1 MDREGNTTRI
11 RQVALNL
18 TVAAFVLVTFMS
30 QNARAEMID
39 GIVAVVDDTVIM
51 YSDVIRKMGE
61 LGAQEYD
68 LATTRQVLQI
78 MIEDAVVDKVYKR
91 LGLQPVDIRRAEQTA
106 REMNIDVGSAR
117 SMIMKSTLMEIMV
130 KSRVVITDAMIQGY
144 YDSRQDY
151 AGTESFHLRQILVR
165 GDPDRARRAME
176 ELASG
181 KRFEDVAASHSDLL
195 VDGSPDIGW
204 VAVKD
209 MAKEVRDALESA
221 KKGDIAGPVQA
232 GEAIL
237 IFEVVEQGSSGG
249 RPLEE
254 VRDEIIEALQE
265 KYRKEAFDH
274 WLSMIMA
281 DHYIGI
287 YL

>member
-1 MDREGNTTRI
+1 
-11 RQVALNL
+11 
-18 TVAAFVLVTFMS
+18 
-30 QNARAEMID
+30 
-39 GIVAVVDDTVIM
+39 
-51 YSDVIRKMGE
+51 
-61 LGAQEYD
+61 
-68 LATTRQVLQI
+68 
-78 MIEDAVVDKVYKR
+78 
-91 LGLQPVDIRRAEQTA
+91 
-106 REMNIDVGSAR
+106 
-117 SMIMKSTLMEIMV
+117 
-130 KSRVVITDAMIQGY
+130 
-144 YDSRQDY
+144 
-151 AGTESFHLRQILVR
+151 
-165 GDPDRARRAME
+165 ME

>member
-1 MDREGNTTRI
+1 MD
-11 RQVALNL
+11 
-18 TVAAFVLVTFMS
+18 
-30 QNARAEMID
+30 
-39 GIVAVVDDTVIM
+39 
-51 YSDVIRKMGE
+51 
-61 LGAQEYD
+61 
-68 LATTRQVLQI
+68 
-78 MIEDAVVDKVYKR
+78 
-91 LGLQPVDIRRAEQTA
+91 
-106 REMNIDVGSAR
+106 
-117 SMIMKSTLMEIMV
+117 
-130 KSRVVITDAMIQGY
+130 
-144 YDSRQDY
+144 
-151 AGTESFHLRQILVR
+151 
-165 GDPDRARRAME
+165 

-209 MAKEVRDALESA
+209 MAKEVRDALENA

-232 GEAIL
+232 GDAIL

-249 RPLEE
+249 KPLEE

-274 WLSMIMA
+274 WLGMIMA
-281 DHYIGI
+281 DHYIGV